1 MKFDRLVEWIYRSR
15 FYQTFFKDR
24 GLLGEQLMLLHPGKK
39 KEQLLEQY
47 HCKKIREF
55 LICCLVCLLLAVCG
69 VVWGLYQRQ
78 QLEVSFVE
86 RPSYHQGD
94 RQETLEAVRQDG
106 TKETVSLQLSERVY
120 TAAEAK
126 ERLKE
131 AMDLLDKA
139 FLGENSSPHRVDLPL
154 VFETEPLEGVVV
166 QWMTDQPDVLNSAGQ
181 IADSFAEEAG
191 ELVQVRAVIAC
202 QQEEAVYTREVMV
215 YPLRK
220 TDGEAFRR
228 KTDHALEKAD
238 QESLQEEGFSLPE
251 QIDGETVIFRKRA
264 GKEFWFLSLLLFL
277 AGILLYICR
286 DERITGETEKRRAQL
301 LVDYPG
307 LVNKLTVL
315 MRAGLTVQTA
325 FGRIAMDYRRRKE
338 QEGIYRYAYEE
349 LTLSY
354 YEMVNGIS
362 EGRACEQYG
371 KRCGLLP
378 YMRLGGLLAQNSRK
392 GNHKLL
398 ESLGQESR
406 EAFEEQKRRA
416 RKTGEEAGTRMLL
429 PMVLMLVV
437 TIVIILYP
445 AFAAFQL

>member
-1 MKFDRLVEWIYRSR
+1 
-15 FYQTFFKDR
+15 
-24 GLLGEQLMLLHPGKK
+24 MLLHPGKK

-202 QQEEAVYTREVMV
+202 Q
-215 YPLRK
+215 
-220 TDGEAFRR
+220 RR
-228 KTDHALEKAD
+228 KPSIREK
-238 QESLQEEGFSLPE
+238 
-251 QIDGETVIFRKRA
+251 
-264 GKEFWFLSLLLFL
+264 
-277 AGILLYICR
+277 
-286 DERITGETEKRRAQL
+286 
-301 LVDYPG
+301 
-307 LVNKLTVL
+307 
-315 MRAGLTVQTA
+315 
-325 FGRIAMDYRRRKE
+325 
-338 QEGIYRYAYEE
+338 
-349 LTLSY
+349 
-354 YEMVNGIS
+354 
-362 EGRACEQYG
+362 
-371 KRCGLLP
+371 
-378 YMRLGGLLAQNSRK
+378 
-392 GNHKLL
+392 
-398 ESLGQESR
+398 
-406 EAFEEQKRRA
+406 
-416 RKTGEEAGTRMLL
+416 
-429 PMVLMLVV
+429 
-437 TIVIILYP
+437 
-445 AFAAFQL
+445 